1 MADHYG
7 VAAYAVCL
15 FTLTI
20 WWSQRWGDATAC
32 PLPHF
37 EACAN
42 GQMPFVEVAVRTVA
56 EVVGGVAVF
65 K

>member
-20 WWSQRWGDATAC
+20 WWSQHWGDATAC
-32 PLPHF
+32 PYIHF
-37 EACAN
+37 ENCVN
-42 GQMPFVEVAVRTVA
+42 GTMPLIEVVVRTVA

-65 K
+65 R